1 MINFTYCKLW
11 RNHNKWTHWFL
22 LSRAFVLSQKEI
34 FINLQ
39 AKVVWKPGAIYDF
52 LLRWACVQLYHMII
66 ESTTRSSGSLQLRFI
81 LNCDVI
87 FEFSFLNIFKY
98 ISYVLGLLAF
108 LSLLDV
114 FNSPYM
120 STYHVTTAPNFP
132 SPSQIEFRYL
142 RGSGI
147 RY

>member
-1 MINFTYCKLW
+1 MINFTYCYLW
-11 RNHNKWTHWFL
+11 RNYNKWTHWFL

-87 FEFSFLNIFKY
+87 FEFSFLNIWKMSICANCMY
-98 ISYVLGLLAF
+98 LIYVAQT
-108 LSLLDV
+108 
-114 FNSPYM
+114 
-120 STYHVTTAPNFP
+120 STFFDNE
-132 SPSQIEFRYL
+132 IESIECFEHWWFV
-142 RGSGI
+142 SAEKWSI
-147 RY
+147 K